1 MIASYIANYISTYIS
16 CVYPCNYIYMYMY
29 IYIYIYMLQQLISL
43 YSIRRGVGY
52 FGFNDARWQQ
62 FQLQLCQSTSSIN
75 CYITIQR
82 SHQHPSD
89 MLPILLQQ
97 RRQLLIHL
105 ESSVAE
111 VTKCCMPS
119 AKPPVTCFEC
129 PLHKEEYTPHV
140 VIDISKRDV
149 LVCHEELLAT
159 PIPEDYYILLYQGSY
174 QLAISFNIYLND
186 NDNVTIK
193 C

>member
-1 MIASYIANYISTYIS
+1 M
-16 CVYPCNYIYMYMY
+16 
-29 IYIYIYMLQQLISL
+29 
-43 YSIRRGVGY
+43 
-52 FGFNDARWQQ
+52 
-62 FQLQLCQSTSSIN
+62 
-75 CYITIQR
+75 
-82 SHQHPSD
+82 
-89 MLPILLQQ
+89 
-97 RRQLLIHL
+97 HL

-119 AKPPVTCFEC
+119 AKPPVTHLEC
-129 PLHKEEYTPHV
+129 PLHEEDCIPHV

-149 LVCHEELLAT
+149 LVCHEKLLAT
-159 PIPEDYYILLYQGSY
+159 PIPEEFYILLYQGSC